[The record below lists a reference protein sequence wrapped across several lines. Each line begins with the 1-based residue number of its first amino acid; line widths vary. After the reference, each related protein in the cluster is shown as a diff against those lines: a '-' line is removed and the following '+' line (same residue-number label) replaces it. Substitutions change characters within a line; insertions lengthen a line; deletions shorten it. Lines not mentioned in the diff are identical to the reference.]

1 MARIYK
7 ILARSHTGAVEFV
20 VMVVHLAA
28 LGATR
33 NAQQCN
39 ICEIGKSEGV
49 RLMGGGLME
58 EEWAVKS
65 LFIFIYIL
73 LYIYNNI
80 YINN

>member
-1 MARIYK
+1 MARICK
-7 ILARSHTGAVEFV
+7 ILARSHTGAGEFV
-20 VMVVHLAA
+20 VRVVHLAA

-49 RLMGGGLME
+49 RLMGSGLME

-65 LFIFIYIL
+65 LFIIYI
-73 LYIYNNI
+73 YIII
-80 YINN
+80 YI

>member
-20 VMVVHLAA
+20 VRKVHLAA

-39 ICEIGKSEGV
+39 ICEIGKSEGA

-58 EEWAVKS
+58 EEWAVKR
-65 LFIFIYIL
+65 LYIIYI
-73 LYIYNNI
+73 YIII
-80 YINN
+80 YI

>member
-20 VMVVHLAA
+20 VRVVHLAA

-39 ICEIGKSEGV
+39 ICEIGKSEGA

-65 LFIFIYIL
+65 LFIIYI
-73 LYIYNNI
+73 YIII
-80 YINN
+80 YI